1 LVTTTWW
8 INGALVP
15 AAQAAVAADDHGL
28 IVGDGV
34 FETLKL
40 ECGIPFAIGRHLAR
54 LRRSATGL
62 GIRVPYDDDQLRAAI
77 SHTVAA
83 SNLDRARLRLTVTAG
98 RGPLASGRGET
109 TSPVLLGVEPQPPP
123 QQTSRVANAPW
134 ARNERGATTG
144 IKTTS
149 YAENVIALAWARQ
162 RKADEAILTNT
173 AGRLCEGTGSNV
185 FVVIDGRT
193 LTPPLSAGCLAGIT
207 RALLLEV
214 GVAEEADLLPTW

>member
-1 LVTTTWW
+1 MTTTWW

-34 FETLKL
+34 FETLKI

-193 LTPPLSAGCLAGIT
+193 LTPA
-207 RALLLEV
+207 AL
-214 GVAEEADLLPTW
+214 GRLPGRHHPCFAARGGRGGGS